1 MADFPT
7 FPVFFRIG
15 RDEILTRNEN
25 LALSAVDREGSDAN
39 VMLAGAGAMAEE
51 VIAQLA
57 DVAEGLFLGSAS
69 GRKLDKYLFDRYGLV
84 RKQAGA
90 SEGTASFS
98 TTVANPTAF
107 TLPGNTLL
115 QTPDGVQFI
124 TTGAVVFPVATTG
137 PVVVPIR
144 SLLAGADQRVRIGK
158 ITSIVS
164 TIPGAPDD
172 LVVTNGVATAG
183 GADKERDESF
193 RDRGRRFFR
202 TARRGTL
209 EAIEATALGV
219 SGVTKATAIEVLD
232 VSGRPARVV
241 ELIVTDDFTDALV
254 VQGVVPPA
262 YEAQSQQLSVSVFNS
277 LSNTRGGG
285 IFVLVRV
292 AQVVLQPVLLQL
304 RFQAGVDT
312 NVVALAARATALTV
326 VNDLSPGID
335 LDPAD
340 IVAALRSVAGLDV
353 TGDEVV
359 TPAGV
364 VVPEELQVIRTS
376 LDLVTA
382 SVQSQSDTILNQSVP
397 PDLLLQATVI
407 L

>member
-1 MADFPT
+1 MSDFPT
-7 FPVFFRIG
+7 FSVFFRTG

-25 LALSAVDREGSDAN
+25 LALTAVDRDGSDAN

-57 DVAEGLFLGSAS
+57 DVAEGLFLGSAR
-69 GRKLDKYLFDRYGLV
+69 GQKLDKYLFDRYGLV
-84 RKQAGA
+84 RKQSSA
-90 SEGTASFS
+90 SDGTVAFT

-107 TLPGNTLL
+107 TIPANTLL
-115 QTPDGVQFI
+115 QTADGLQLIV
-124 TTGAVVFPVATTG
+124 TGAVVFPAASTG

-144 SLLAGADQRVRIGK
+144 SVLAGADQRVKIGT

-164 TIPGAPDD
+164 TITGAPDD
-172 LVVTNGVATAG
+172 LVVTNSVATAG

-202 TARRGTL
+202 TARKGTL
-209 EAIEATALGV
+209 EAIEAAALAV
-219 SGVTKATAIEVLD
+219 SGVVKATAIEVLD

-241 ELIVTDDFTDALV
+241 ELIVTDEFTDALV
-254 VQGVVPPA
+254 EQGASPPA

-277 LSNTRGGG
+277 LSDTRGAG

-312 NVVALAARATALTV
+312 NIVALAARATALTV
-326 VNDLSPGID
+326 VNGLSPGVN

-340 IVAALRSVAGLDV
+340 ITRALRSVAGLDV

-364 VVPEELQVIRTS
+364 VVPEQLQVIRTS
-376 LDLVTA
+376 LDLVVA

-397 PDLLLQATVI
+397 PDLLLPVTIV

>member
-1 MADFPT
+1 MADFPS
-7 FPVFFRIG
+7 FPALFRIG
-15 RDEILTRNEN
+15 RDEILTRNEE

-51 VIAQLA
+51 VVAQLA
-57 DVAEGLFLGSAS
+57 DVAEGLFLGSAT
-69 GRKLDKYLFDRYGLV
+69 GQKLDKYLFDRYGLV
-84 RKQAGA
+84 RKQTAA
-90 SEGTASFS
+90 SEGTVAFS

-107 TLPGNTLL
+107 TIPANTLL
-115 QTPDGVQFI
+115 QTPDGVQLI
-124 TTGAVVFPVATTG
+124 VTGSVVFPAASVG
-137 PVVVPIR
+137 PVVVPVR
-144 SLLAGADQRVRIGK
+144 SVLAGADQRVRIEA

-164 TIPGAPDD
+164 TIAGAPGD
-172 LVVTNGVATAG
+172 LVVVNTLATAG
-183 GADKERDESF
+183 GADKERDENF

-202 TARRGTL
+202 TARKGTI
-209 EAIEATALGV
+209 EAIEAAALDV
-219 SGVTKATAIEVLD
+219 SGVVKATAIEVLD

-241 ELIVTDDFTDALV
+241 ELIVTDEFTDALV
-254 VQGVVPPA
+254 EQGASPPA

-277 LSNTRGGG
+277 LSDTRGGG

-326 VNDLSPGID
+326 VNGLAPGVV

-340 IVAALRSVAGLDV
+340 ITEALRSVAGLDV

-364 VVPEELQVIRTS
+364 VVPEQLQVIRTS

-397 PDLLLQATVI
+397 PDLLLQATV
-407 L
+407 LL